1 MYTRHNSCLVCLL
14 AVTGCLSLIFVFTPR
29 QTSARTSSEPY
40 SCWSDYG
47 GSPDSMSYS
56 SINQINK
63 NNVSGLKQVWF
74 LPAPGPVGRFSF
86 NPLVIDGVMYV
97 VGKDDG
103 IYALDGATGK
113 QLWAHPVEGGQPT
126 NRGFNRWISTDGKD
140 RRLIFAVDGY
150 LQEVDM
156 NTGESIRSFG
166 NDGKVDLREGLGR
179 ERSEFTQGVQS
190 GTPGRVFEN
199 LIILG
204 SAPGEM
210 YGSPPGDL
218 RAYDVRTGK
227 MEWIFHTV
235 PHPGEFGYATFPPDA
250 WKNV

>member
-1 MYTRHNSCLVCLL
+1 MVC
-14 AVTGCLSLIFVFTPR
+14 
-29 QTSARTSSEPY
+29 
-40 SCWSDYG
+40 
-47 GSPDSMSYS
+47 
-56 SINQINK
+56 
-63 NNVSGLKQVWF
+63 
-74 LPAPGPVGRFSF
+74 PGALGPPEGFSF

-156 NTGESIRSFG
+156 NTGETIRSFG
-166 NDGKVDLREGLGR
+166 NDGRWICGKGLAGNAR
-179 ERSEFTQGVQS
+179 VTQGVQS

-210 YGSPPGDL
+210 YGSPPGDIARL
-218 RAYDVRTGK
+218 RC
-227 MEWIFHTV
+227 
-235 PHPGEFGYATFPPDA
+235 
-250 WKNV
+250 

>member
-1 MYTRHNSCLVCLL
+1 MDTSYDRWLVYLL
-14 AVTGCLSLIFVFTPR
+14 AVAGSCLLMLIFAPR
-29 QTSARTSSEPY
+29 HTSARTSSGPY
-40 SCWSDYG
+40 SSWSDYG

-63 NNVSGLKQVWF
+63 RNVSGLKQEWF
-74 LPAPGPVGRFSF
+74 VSAPGPVGRFSF

-126 NRGFNRWISTDGKD
+126 NRGFNCWISTDGKD

-156 NTGESIRSFG
+156 NTGETIRSFG
-166 NDGKVDLREGLGR
+166 NDGKVDLREELGR
-179 ERSEFTQGVQS
+179 ERSEFTQCVQS
-190 GTPGRVFEN
+190 GT
-199 LIILG
+199 
-204 SAPGEM
+204 
-210 YGSPPGDL
+210 
-218 RAYDVRTGK
+218 T
-227 MEWIFHTV
+227 
-235 PHPGEFGYATFPPDA
+235 
-250 WKNV
+250 

>member
-1 MYTRHNSCLVCLL
+1 MDTRYNRWLVCLL
-14 AVTGCLSLIFVFTPR
+14 AVAGCLSLIFVFIPR

-40 SCWSDYG
+40 SSWSDYG
-47 GSPDSMSYS
+47 GSSDSMSYS

-63 NNVSGLKQVWF
+63 NNVSGLKQEWF
-74 LPAPGPVGRFSF
+74 VPAPGPVGRFSF

-156 NTGESIRSFG
+156 NTGETIRSFG
-166 NDGKVDLREGLGR
+166 DDGKVDLREGLGR
-179 ERSEFTQGVQS
+179 EHSEFTQGVQS

-199 LIILG
+199 LHHSG
-204 SAPGEM
+204 
-210 YGSPPGDL
+210 L
-218 RAYDVRTGK
+218 RAWR
-227 MEWIFHTV
+227 
-235 PHPGEFGYATFPPDA
+235 
-250 WKNV
+250 NVWLSSGRLARLRC